1 MLKYKFIFIIIS
13 FFIFQD
19 AANTSQVDIAVKV
32 NEEII
37 TSYDVKKEMNIL
49 LALNNQLKNI
59 EKDKLQNIAKNSLI
73 KETIRKLEIQRVLNN
88 KGNVNNNVDPVIEN
102 LISNLNLKNEEEFKE
117 YLKNYNIS
125 INDII
130 EKIKIE
136 NDWKAIIYQKYINK
150 IEIDKKKIRN
160 KISELK
166 KKSFQVEFNLSEILF
181 QIQNNNTLEQTYEE
195 ILQSINDIGFE
206 NTANIF
212 SIADSS
218 NTGGKIGWIKES
230 NLSKVIE
237 KNLIGVEVNKYT
249 KPIKLGNNFLIL
261 KVNDLRNINIEIDEE
276 EEMEKLIFI
285 ETSAKLERFSNIY
298 YNKIK
303 LNTSIQDDF

>member
-1 MLKYKFIFIIIS
+1 MFNYKFIFIIIS
-13 FFIFQD
+13 FFVFLD
-19 AANTSQVDIAVKV
+19 TAYSSQVDIAVKV

-88 KGNVNNNVDPVIEN
+88 KGNINNNVDPVIEN
-102 LISNLNLKNEEEFKE
+102 LISNLNLKNEEEFNE

-166 KKSFQVEFNLSEILF
+166 KKSFQIEFNLSEILF

>member
-102 LISNLNLKNEEEFKE
+102 LISNLNLKNEEEFNE

-261 KVNDLRNINIEIDEE
+261 KVNDLRNIYIEIDEE

>member
-49 LALNNQLKNI
+49 LALNNQLEII

-88 KGNVNNNVDPVIEN
+88 KGNINNNVDPVIEN
-102 LISNLNLKNEEEFKE
+102 LISNLNLKNEEEFNE

>member
-88 KGNVNNNVDPVIEN
+88 KGNINNNVDPVIEN
-102 LISNLNLKNEEEFKE
+102 LISNLNLKNEEEFNE

-218 NTGGKIGWIKES
+218 STGGKIGWIKES

-237 KNLIGVEVNKYT
+237 KNLIGVQVDKFT

>member
-49 LALNNQLKNI
+49 LALNNQLKII

-102 LISNLNLKNEEEFKE
+102 LISNLNLKNEEEFNE

>member
-49 LALNNQLKNI
+49 LALNNQLENI

-88 KGNVNNNVDPVIEN
+88 KENVNNNVDPVIEN
-102 LISNLNLKNEEEFKE
+102 LISNLNLRNEEEFNE

-150 IEIDKKKIRN
+150 IKIDKKKIRN

>member
-1 MLKYKFIFIIIS
+1 M
-13 FFIFQD
+13 
-19 AANTSQVDIAVKV
+19 
-32 NEEII
+32 
-37 TSYDVKKEMNIL
+37 
-49 LALNNQLKNI
+49 
-59 EKDKLQNIAKNSLI
+59 
-73 KETIRKLEIQRVLNN
+73 
-88 KGNVNNNVDPVIEN
+88 
-102 LISNLNLKNEEEFKE
+102 
-117 YLKNYNIS
+117 
-125 INDII
+125 
-130 EKIKIE
+130 
-136 NDWKAIIYQKYINK
+136 
-150 IEIDKKKIRN
+150 
-160 KISELK
+160 
-166 KKSFQVEFNLSEILF
+166 SEILF
-181 QIQNNNTLEQTYEE
+181 QIQNNNTLEQIYEE

-237 KNLIGVEVNKYT
+237 KSLIGVEVNKYT
-249 KPIKLGNNFLIL
+249 KTIKLGNNFLIL

>member
-13 FFIFQD
+13 FFIFQK

-102 LISNLNLKNEEEFKE
+102 LISNLNLKNEEEFNE

-206 NTANIF
+206 NTANMF

>member
-49 LALNNQLKNI
+49 LALNNQLKII

-88 KGNVNNNVDPVIEN
+88 KGNINNNVDPVIEN
-102 LISNLNLKNEEEFKE
+102 LISNLNLKNEEEFNE

-261 KVNDLRNINIEIDEE
+261 KLNDLRNINIEIDEE

>member
-1 MLKYKFIFIIIS
+1 MFKYKFIFIIIS
-13 FFIFQD
+13 FFIFQE

-102 LISNLNLKNEEEFKE
+102 LISNLNLKNEEEFNE

-261 KVNDLRNINIEIDEE
+261 KLNDLRNINIEIDEE
-276 EEMEKLIFI
+276 EEMKKLIFI

>member
-19 AANTSQVDIAVKV
+19 TANTSQVDIAVKV

-88 KGNVNNNVDPVIEN
+88 KGNINNNVDPVIEN
-102 LISNLNLKNEEEFKE
+102 LISNLNLKNEEEFNE

-218 NTGGKIGWIKES
+218 NTGGKIGWIKE
-230 NLSKVIE
+230 
-237 KNLIGVEVNKYT
+237 
-249 KPIKLGNNFLIL
+249 
-261 KVNDLRNINIEIDEE
+261 
-276 EEMEKLIFI
+276 
-285 ETSAKLERFSNIY
+285 
-298 YNKIK
+298 
-303 LNTSIQDDF
+303 

>member
-49 LALNNQLKNI
+49 LALNNQLKII

-88 KGNVNNNVDPVIEN
+88 KGNVNNNINPILEN
-102 LISNLNLKNEEEFKE
+102 LISNLNLKNEEEFNE

-261 KVNDLRNINIEIDEE
+261 KLNDLRNINIEIDEE

>member
-13 FFIFQD
+13 FFIFQE

-49 LALNNQLKNI
+49 LALNNQLKII

-88 KGNVNNNVDPVIEN
+88 KGNINNNVDPVIEN
-102 LISNLNLKNEEEFKE
+102 LISNLNLRNEEEFNE

>member
-49 LALNNQLKNI
+49 LALNNQLKII

-88 KGNVNNNVDPVIEN
+88 KGNINNNVDPVIEN

>member
-49 LALNNQLKNI
+49 LALNNQLKII

-88 KGNVNNNVDPVIEN
+88 KGNINNNVDPVIEN

-261 KVNDLRNINIEIDEE
+261 KLNDLRNINIEIDEE
-276 EEMEKLIFI
+276 EEMKKLIFI

>member
-49 LALNNQLKNI
+49 LALNNQLEII

-102 LISNLNLKNEEEFKE
+102 LISNLNLRNEEEFNE

>member
-1 MLKYKFIFIIIS
+1 MFKYKFIFIIIS
-13 FFIFQD
+13 YFIFQE

-49 LALNNQLKNI
+49 LALNNQLENI

-73 KETIRKLEIQRVLNN
+73 KETIRKLEIQRILNN
-88 KGNVNNNVDPVIEN
+88 KRNVNNNINPVLEN
-102 LISNLNLKNEEEFKE
+102 LISNLNLKNEKEFNE

>member
-1 MLKYKFIFIIIS
+1 MFKYKFIFIIIS
-13 FFIFQD
+13 YFIFQG

-49 LALNNQLKNI
+49 LALNNQLENI

-73 KETIRKLEIQRVLNN
+73 KETIRKLEIQRILDN
-88 KGNVNNNVDPVIEN
+88 KRNANNNINPVLEN
-102 LISNLNLKNEEEFKE
+102 LISNLNLKNEKEFNE

-218 NTGGKIGWIKES
+218 NIGGKIGWIKES

>member
-1 MLKYKFIFIIIS
+1 MFKYKFIFIIIS
-13 FFIFQD
+13 FFIFQE

-218 NTGGKIGWIKES
+218 NKGGKIGWIKES

>member
-49 LALNNQLKNI
+49 LALNNQLKII

-88 KGNVNNNVDPVIEN
+88 KGNINNNVDPLIEN

-160 KISELK
+160 KISEFK

-261 KVNDLRNINIEIDEE
+261 KLNDLRNINIEIDEE
-276 EEMEKLIFI
+276 EEMKKLIFI

>member
-102 LISNLNLKNEEEFKE
+102 LISNLNLKNDEEFNE

-230 NLSKVIE
+230 NLSEVIE

-261 KVNDLRNINIEIDEE
+261 KLNDLRNINIEIDEE
-276 EEMEKLIFI
+276 EEMKKLIFI

>member
-19 AANTSQVDIAVKV
+19 AANTSQVDIVVKV

-49 LALNNQLKNI
+49 LALNNQLEII

-88 KGNVNNNVDPVIEN
+88 KGNINNNVDPVIEN
-102 LISNLNLKNEEEFKE
+102 LISNLNLKNEEEFNE

-230 NLSKVIE
+230 NLSEVIE

-261 KVNDLRNINIEIDEE
+261 KLNDLRNINIEIDEE
-276 EEMEKLIFI
+276 EEMKKIIFI

>member
-49 LALNNQLKNI
+49 LALNNQLKII

-88 KGNVNNNVDPVIEN
+88 KGNINNNVDPVIEN
-102 LISNLNLKNEEEFKE
+102 LISNLNLKNEEEFNE

-181 QIQNNNTLEQTYEE
+181 QIQNNNSLEQTYEE

-261 KVNDLRNINIEIDEE
+261 KVNNLRNINIEIDEE

>member
-1 MLKYKFIFIIIS
+1 MK
-13 FFIFQD
+13 
-19 AANTSQVDIAVKV
+19 
-32 NEEII
+32 
-37 TSYDVKKEMNIL
+37 
-49 LALNNQLKNI
+49 
-59 EKDKLQNIAKNSLI
+59 
-73 KETIRKLEIQRVLNN
+73 
-88 KGNVNNNVDPVIEN
+88 
-102 LISNLNLKNEEEFKE
+102 
-117 YLKNYNIS
+117 S
-125 INDII
+125 I
-130 EKIKIE
+130 
-136 NDWKAIIYQKYINK
+136 
-150 IEIDKKKIRN
+150 KKKIRN

-166 KKSFQVEFNLSEILF
+166 KKRFQVEFNLSEILF

-261 KVNDLRNINIEIDEE
+261 KVNDLRNINIEINEE
-276 EEMEKLIFI
+276 EEMKKLIFI

>member
-13 FFIFQD
+13 FFIFQE

-49 LALNNQLKNI
+49 LALNNQLKII

-102 LISNLNLKNEEEFKE
+102 LISNLNLKNEEEFNE

-261 KVNDLRNINIEIDEE
+261 KLNDLRNINIEIDEE

>member
-59 EKDKLQNIAKNSLI
+59 ENDKLQNIAKNSLI

-88 KGNVNNNVDPVIEN
+88 KGNVNNKVDPVIEN
-102 LISNLNLKNEEEFKE
+102 LISNLNLKNEEEFNE

-160 KISELK
+160 KISEFK
-166 KKSFQVEFNLSEILF
+166 KKTFQVDFNLSEILF

-303 LNTSIQDDF
+303 LNTTIQDDF